1 MTAVKSCYNCDNSH
15 NGNLTMTCQHCVNKS
30 HWTPRKLYLQQA
42 FIQTFPQAKEENE
55 YRYFSPDWL
64 NAIAKGLTAGAEKHP
79 GETWRKIPA
88 NEHAW
93 RAVRH
98 LVMYLA
104 GDREDSHIVNASMR
118 CMMAFETEECK

>member
-1 MTAVKSCYNCDNSH
+1 MIKEKSCSDCNNIHSIMC
-15 NGNLTMTCQHCVNKS
+15 LQCVNNS
-30 HWTPRKLYLQQA
+30 HWTPVISRPK
-42 FIQTFPQAKEENE
+42 QTFPQAKEGNE
-55 YRYFSPDWL
+55 YRYFSPNWL

-88 NEHAW
+88 DEHAW

>member
-1 MTAVKSCYNCDNSH
+1 MTAAKSCYNCDNIHS
-15 NGNLTMTCQHCVNKS
+15 MTCSQCVDKYRWMPPIS
-30 HWTPRKLYLQQA
+30 HPQ
-42 FIQTFPQAKEENE
+42 QTFPQAKEENE
-55 YRYFSPDWL
+55 YRYFSPNWL